1 MVITRPVL
9 TAVVISLVGSCGLF
23 AKAAPVKTSTVASKP
38 KTVSA
43 KPHSLAAKSKTT
55 TKKAALA
62 GKRSIAART
71 PSPPAAPGSD
81 RLREVQQA
89 LLDRGYLASAPSGQ
103 WDATSINALKR
114 FEADQ
119 KVRVDG
125 KIDSK
130 MLIALGLGPKYDG
143 SINLPTTGANTG
155 LFSADLQSA
164 DQQR

>member
-55 TKKAALA
+55 TKKAAFSA
-62 GKRSIAART
+62 KRTVVVRT
-71 PSPPAAPGSD
+71 PSPPATPGPD

-89 LLDRGYLASAPSGQ
+89 LLDRGYLASAPNGQ
-103 WDATSINALKR
+103 WDANSVNALKR

-119 KVRVDG
+119 KVKVDG

-130 MLIALGLGPKYDG
+130 MLIALGLGPKYDS
-143 SINLPTTGANTG
+143 SINLPATGATAG
-155 LFSADLQSA
+155 LVSADLPSA